1 VPLNIEDDDISILVE
16 ENTDNSENDEIYD
29 IDLEISNARKQI
41 EEIEGVIFDINTFA
55 NLFVIST

>member
-1 VPLNIEDDDISILVE
+1 MPLNIEDDDISILVE